1 MQTGQ
6 GLHRQPLFFMT
17 APKPIFTIDLFPLL
31 EAKLIE
37 LLRCL
42 RHDDW
47 SRPTLAKH
55 WTVKDIAAHLL
66 DGNMKRLSIQRDGSF
81 GLAAPDIDSYESL
94 VAFINR
100 NNAEW
105 VQAARRISP
114 RLLTDLLEI
123 TSPQVFDFFRNLDP
137 FAPALW
143 SVAWAGE
150 DESANWFDIARE
162 YTERWHHQQQIRLAV
177 ARPGISGRQLYFPV
191 LDTFMRG
198 LPHAFRSVEARE
210 GTTVEVQIA
219 GEAGGSWFL
228 ERSDPSWRLSEAHPR
243 PEATLRLDQE
253 LAWQVFTKAVDGQT
267 AARQVEITGDR
278 ALAQQVLSLVAVL
291 A

>member
-1 MQTGQ
+1 
-6 GLHRQPLFFMT
+6 
-17 APKPIFTIDLFPLL
+17 LL
-31 EAKLIE
+31 EDKLIE

-42 RHDDW
+42 RYDDW
-47 SRPTLAKH
+47 SRPTLAKE

-66 DGNMKRLSIQRDGSF
+66 DGNVKRLSMQRDGSF
-81 GLAAPDIDSYESL
+81 GLAAPHIDSYESL

-114 RLLTDLLEI
+114 RLLIDLLEI
-123 TSPQVFDFFRNLDP
+123 TSKQVFDFFRELDP

-150 DESANWFDIARE
+150 DQSPNWFDIARE

-177 ARPGISGRQLYFPV
+177 DRSGISDRQLYFPV

-198 LPHAFRSVEARE
+198 LPHAFRFVQARE
-210 GTTVEVQIA
+210 GTTVEVEIT

-228 ERSDPSWRLSEAHPR
+228 ERCDASWRLSVPNPK

-253 LAWQVFTKAVDGQT
+253 LAWQVFTKAVNRQM
-267 AARQVEITGDR
+267 AAQQVEATGDR
-278 ALAQQVLSLVAVL
+278 ALAEQVLSLVAVL

>member
-1 MQTGQ
+1 
-6 GLHRQPLFFMT
+6 MT

-31 EAKLIE
+31 ENKLIE

-47 SRPTLAKH
+47 SRPTLAKE

-66 DGNMKRLSIQRDGSF
+66 DGNVKRLSMQRDGSF
-81 GLAAPDIDSYESL
+81 GVAAPHIDSYESL

-100 NNAEW
+100 NNAGW

-114 RLLTDLLEI
+114 RLLIDLLEI
-123 TSPQVFDFFRNLDP
+123 TSKQVFDFFRELDP

-150 DESANWFDIARE
+150 DQSANWFDIARE

-177 ARPGISGRQLYFPV
+177 DRSGISGRQLYFPV

-198 LPHAFRSVEARE
+198 LPHAFRSVQARE
-210 GTTVEVQIA
+210 GTTVEVEIA

-228 ERSDPSWRLSEAHPR
+228 ERCDASWKLSVPNPK
-243 PEATLRLDQE
+243 PEATLTLDQE
-253 LAWQVFTKAVDGQT
+253 LAWQVFTKAVNKQM
-267 AARQVEITGDR
+267 AAQQVEVTGDR
-278 ALAQQVLSLVAVL
+278 ALAEQVLSLVAVL